1 MQKKIITII
10 TAFTLSI
17 TFLFSLMSCDLS
29 EGNNIIGPDLSDF
42 VKVNGGTVSG
52 AVADSSVFIE
62 GRTVTIRDLYVCEH
76 EVTQKEFGKYMKP
89 YLAGYSDPFVWGSA
103 GTGDNYPVFWT
114 SWYSAIMY
122 CNLRSKAEG
131 LTPVYYIEIEGK
143 KETDVD
149 KWYSSLQLTRFGKKD
164 GKFFYK
170 GAQVGEGSFES
181 KLDYEGSSDTDGGI
195 QFDKN
200 ANGYRLPTE
209 VEWEYI
215 ARGGNNG
222 IPAEQ
227 YTYSGSNDYSEVA
240 VCGNENQGLTQ
251 GNEIKSKEP
260 NSINIYDM
268 SGNAFEWV
276 WDWYIPDSTIT
287 KDTDESG
294 PDECYSNNGGSTG
307 RVKKGGSYNNSCYQS
322 QINGRFYMRPG
333 FQNSGAGFRVV
344 RNAD

>member
-42 VKVNGGTVSG
+42 VKVNGGTVEG
-52 AVADSSVFIE
+52 AVADSKVFIE

-76 EVTQKEFGKYMKP
+76 EVTQKEFKKYMKIKCVGEP
-89 YLAGYSDPFVWGSA
+89 EGSQFYSGN
-103 GTGDNYPVFWT
+103 GDNYPVFWE

-149 KWYSSLQLTRFGKKD
+149 KWHSSLQLERFVKED
-164 GKFFYK
+164 GKFYWK
-170 GAQVGEGSFES
+170 GAQVGEGAWNT
-181 KLDYEGSSDTDGGI
+181 KLDYEGSSDPDGGI
-195 QFDKN
+195 QFDEN

-215 ARGGNNG
+215 AREGNNG
-222 IPAEQ
+222 IPANQ
-227 YTYSGSNDYSEVA
+227 YVYSGSDDYSEVA
-240 VCGNENQGLTQ
+240 VCGNEHSGLTE

-260 NSINIYDM
+260 NALNIYDM
-268 SGNAFEWV
+268 SGNAYEWV
-276 WDWYIPDSTIT
+276 WDWFEADVNITASTPST
-287 KDTDESG
+287 G
-294 PDECYSNNGGSTG
+294 PVECYSNNGGSTG
-307 RVKKGGSYNNSCYQS
+307 RVKKGGSHNNSCYQS
-322 QINGRFYMRPG
+322 AISNRSYYAPG
-333 FQNSGAGFRVV
+333 FPNNGAGFRVV